1 VRYDDCSNGA
11 LIFEP
16 ATGTDVTNGI
26 ITVNTGEKLN
36 GMGWKSCGNIATE
49 GARGISRDH
58 TMVICPDVVD
68 FDGTSAWGSSPGS
81 YTWYK
86 SMYASI
92 PEVQMH
98 EIGHNLGHSHSGK
111 DGVTYGDP
119 TCIMGGYGSWSDEG
133 LNYCFNAAKTWANK
147 WYESYHVTIDP
158 ISETHVG
165 ILVGIN
171 AVKDGTIAE
180 TGQDVV
186 LKIDSSGETDLYVM
200 FNRKAGAN
208 NEVLQYGDQVV
219 ITEQYRETGASSSWQ
234 ASLSSG
240 EEYTQSNWGASGT
253 LTVKVC
259 SIETSSPGSARVLVY
274 ASGHATLS
282 CDSSNSNTN
291 SPIAGQ
297 VGSSIVEVPVVVGGC
312 QDSVRKFAWNGMDKT
327 CKFVA
332 QKRYNNR
339 CLIEA
344 LAEFCPVTCRK
355 QSQCTCYDTAGSFQ
369 MRNGR
374 QTRSCRWATKNPFLA
389 EKRCRN
395 NFIRSNCPIA
405 CGVCQ
410 G

>member
-1 VRYDDCSNGA
+1 MIV
-11 LIFEP
+11 
-16 ATGTDVTNGI
+16 
-26 ITVNTGEKLN
+26 
-36 GMGWKSCGNIATE
+36 
-49 GARGISRDH
+49 
-58 TMVICPDVVD
+58 CPDVVD
-68 FDGTSAWGSSPGS
+68 FGGAAAWGSRPGS

-86 SMYASI
+86 SKYASVPI
-92 PEVQMH
+92 VQMH
-98 EIGHNLGHSHSGK
+98 EIGHNLGHRHSGK
-111 DGVTYGDP
+111 DGVTYADP
-119 TCIMGGYGSWSDEG
+119 TCNMGNHGSWSDEG
-133 LNYCFNAAKTWANK
+133 TNFCFNAAKTWANK

-158 ISETHVG
+158 TSETHDG
-165 ILVGIN
+165 TLMGIN

-186 LKIDSSGETDLYVM
+186 LKIASSGETDLYAI
-200 FNRKAGAN
+200 FNRKVGAN
-208 NEVLQYGDQVV
+208 NEVPQYGDQVV
-219 ITEQYRETGASSSWQ
+219 ITEQYQETGGTSSWQ

-259 SIETSSPGSARVLVY
+259 SLETGSPGSAHVLVY

-291 SPIAGQ
+291 NSPTAAT
-297 VGSSIVEVPVVVGGC
+297 VGSPTAAPVVVGGGC
-312 QDSVRKFAWNGMDKT
+312 QDSASKFAWNGKYKN

-332 QKRYNNR
+332 RKRYSNR
-339 CLIEA
+339 CLNEA
-344 LAEFCPVTCRK
+344 LAEICPVTCRK

-369 MRNGR
+369 MPNGR
-374 QTRSCRWATKNPFLA
+374 QQRSCRWATKNVFLA
-389 EKRCRN
+389 EKRCCRN